1 MLSTRTIFL
10 LFIQITFSRQFIIDS
25 VDNKTADCVRDIILK
40 NFEFKSQITVIDG
53 DNYKILPTINQMQY
67 TSVQILTS
75 TSNKFSLPFN
85 REYLIITNS
94 CDDFKNKFHRI
105 TISTTWSANAKLLVV
120 LKNAYDPRCI
130 FDILLKKHMTNVVLL
145 NDTATLELFTY
156 NPYDD
161 FGCGKRYNRI
171 IKLGHC
177 KRQYLFFDKL
187 NTGIRNCTFQ
197 ALSAHMPPY
206 SIDPA
211 TNQSE
216 YKGIEQYILEL
227 ISDKEGFRINFTYA
241 INSDE
246 FTVIAD
252 NMSAVGPLSALQTGE
267 ADIITGAMLLT
278 YQRAMV
284 LGYLTGGVTFTDYLQ
299 LHVATAKPVSNLKN
313 IYSEFQ
319 CWIWLA
325 LFIVFV
331 VYSVLMYL
339 IMRKRPKQT
348 IILKMFGFFLQ
359 QSSRVNGDRTNRIF
373 IFWVFFA
380 YLINCCYQSSLVS
393 FTLHP
398 HLDYQISSM
407 EDILDYDLKPCISLS
422 MRRILLGT
430 SFIFVVKN
438 NALDCERRVDSL
450 KKVAESSNH
459 FTIYLKSLYA
469 YDEIEYYDSFGKS
482 KIYTVDYPR
491 AQVLYAIYFYK
502 GFPLQTKLQHLC
514 RRVEEAGLMNRHF
527 DRLKTERQAKLS
539 FGIKKKMFHFIMP
552 WYVLGFGFSL
562 STFAFILE
570 IVIDKYIRV

>member
-1 MLSTRTIFL
+1 MTVDVYKRMRHMS
-10 LFIQITFSRQFIIDS
+10 IID
-25 VDNKTADCVRDIILK
+25 NEITEAYEIIHES
-40 NFEFKSQITVIDG
+40 NS
-53 DNYKILPTINQMQY
+53 NILLR
-67 TSVQILTS
+67 IL
-75 TSNKFSLPFN
+75 
-85 REYLIITNS
+85 
-94 CDDFKNKFHRI
+94 CDDFENKFHRI
-105 TISTTWSANAKLLVV
+105 TVATTWSANAKLLVV
-120 LKNAYDPRCI
+120 LENAYDPRCI
-130 FDILLKKHMTNVVLL
+130 FDILLKKHMTNVVVL

-177 KRQYLFFDKL
+177 KGQYLFFDKL
-187 NTGIRNCTFQ
+187 NTDIRNCTFQ

-211 TNQSE
+211 TNQSQ
-216 YKGIEQYILEL
+216 YKGVEQYLLEI
-227 ISDKEGFRINFTYA
+227 ISDKEAFRINFTFK

-246 FTVIAD
+246 YTVIAD

-267 ADIITGAMLLT
+267 ADIITGGMLLT

-299 LHVATAKPVSNLKN
+299 LHVATAKLVSNLKN

-325 LFIVFV
+325 LFIVFI

-359 QSSRVNGDRTNRIF
+359 QSSRVKGDRTNRLF
-373 IFWVFFA
+373 IFWIFFA
-380 YLINCCYQSSLVS
+380 YLINCFYQSSIVS

-407 EDILDYDLKPCISLS
+407 EDILDYGLKPCLSLS
-422 MRRILLGT
+422 MRRILLGI
-430 SFIFVVKN
+430 SYISLAKN
-438 NALDCERRVDSL
+438 NALDCERRVDSMN
-450 KKVAESSNH
+450 KVAESSNH
-459 FTIYLKSLYA
+459 FTVYLKSLFA
-469 YDEIEYYDSFGKS
+469 YEETKYYDAFGKS
-482 KIYTVDYPR
+482 KIYTIDYPR

-502 GFPLQTKLQHLC
+502 GFPLPSKLQHLC
-514 RRVEEAGLMNRHF
+514 RRVEEAGLINRHL
-527 DRLKTERQAKLS
+527 DRLKTERQAKLTI
-539 FGIKKKMFHFIMP
+539 GIKKKRFQFIMP
-552 WYVLGFGFSL
+552 WQVLGFGFSL
-562 STFAFILE
+562 STFVLILE
-570 IVIDKYIRV
+570 IVINKYCRVCW